1 VRRGEKCA
9 KILTMF
15 DPISSTPQPPRKLGD
30 HGSSLWQSI
39 QSEYKIDDAAGIEFL
54 TQCCEASDQIAK
66 LAERIAEDGEVIETE
81 NGPKVHPAL
90 KEQLAHRSFIVR
102 TLRALGLNLE
112 PVRSVGR
119 PTAWQKR
126 QEQRDADE

>member
-1 VRRGEKCA
+1 
-9 KILTMF
+9 MF
-15 DPISSTPQPPRKLGD
+15 DPASTTPQPPRKLGE

-39 QSEYKIDDAAGIEFL
+39 QSEYKIDDAVGSEFL

-66 LAERIAEDGEVIETE
+66 LAERITEDGEVIETE

-102 TLRALGLNLE
+102 TLRQLGLNLE
-112 PVRSVGR
+112 PVRAVGR
-119 PTAWQKR
+119 PTAWRKQ
-126 QEQRDADE
+126 QEARDAEE